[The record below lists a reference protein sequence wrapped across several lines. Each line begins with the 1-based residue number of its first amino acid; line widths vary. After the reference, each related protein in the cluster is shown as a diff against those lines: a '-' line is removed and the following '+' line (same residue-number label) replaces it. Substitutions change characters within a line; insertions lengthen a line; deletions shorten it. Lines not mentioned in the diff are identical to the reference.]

1 VLISDAERELLFERL
16 KLHAAAGRLGVE
28 ELERRVA
35 VIALAETREQAD
47 VAMSDLPAIEGTATV
62 APRRS
67 RGRHGEVDRPASDW
81 RPTNERFRD
90 PRTNAVMRVWEDA
103 SGARHYVSEDRS

>member
-1 VLISDAERELLFERL
+1 MLISDAERELLFERL

-35 VIALAETREQAD
+35 VIALAQTREQAD
-47 VAMSDLPAIEGTATV
+47 VAMAGLPSIEPSAS
-62 APRRS
+62 APPRRS
-67 RGRHGEVDRPASDW
+67 RGGHGEVDRPASDW

-90 PRTNAVMRVWEDA
+90 PRTDAVTRVWEDP
-103 SGARHYVSEDRS
+103 SGGRHYVSEDRS